1 VALENKKIFLAGASG
16 LVGTSILRYILD
28 NYPSVRIKGTY
39 LSTQPFLKDKRIE
52 FVQADLRRKDDCR
65 LAMRGCDMAIMAAA
79 NTGGARAAHD
89 QPHLQTTDNLVM
101 DANLLEACYMESVP
115 RVIFISSASIYQE
128 FEGYIKESQL
138 DWNQDPHPAY
148 FGVGWVKRAIE
159 KLCQFWHDKF
169 GQEIIVIRAANIYGP
184 YANFD
189 PKRSNFIP
197 ALIRKAVDKM
207 DPFEVWGNPDVT
219 RDVIFAQDFAK
230 AVCFFLAKEDIKY
243 DIFNLGA
250 GQSVTVSDVVDH
262 ALKCARHTPN
272 NIVYTDKEPTTI
284 QFRALDCGKM
294 KNAIGWTPEISITEG
309 LCNTTEWWIQNKS
322 WWEK

>member
-219 RDVIFAQDFAK
+219 RDVVFAEDFAR
-230 AVCFFLAKEDIKY
+230 AVCLFLAEENIKFE
-243 DIFNLGA
+243 IFNLGA
-250 GQSVTVSDVVDH
+250 GQAVTVSDVVDQ

-294 KNAIGWTPEISITEG
+294 KDAIGWTPEISITEG